1 MTASD
6 DMPHPDAELRPLLPG
21 WAVIV
26 ASLIASAVF
35 ALFVQRGWTETSHG
49 SFYYASVH
57 NNRGIVHSEFGRIDE
72 AEKEFREAL
81 RLDPT
86 YAEASNNMGN
96 TRLKQG
102 KLDEAVEFFR
112 QAITRRPQFA
122 DAHNNLG
129 LALLQKNL
137 LDEAI
142 RHLQAA
148 VEIKAEFA
156 DAHNNLGYALLQKGR
171 LEEALEHFQICVG
184 YNPGIAQAH
193 HNGAIVSFQLGRTE
207 VALGFYQMAIDANP
221 QQLISLNNLAWLLAT
236 LPDETLRNGAKAV
249 MLGERASQLS
259 GGGDPVV
266 QRTLAAAY
274 AEAGRFSEAS
284 STARL
289 AFELA
294 QASGNTDLAAAIR
307 SQMEYYADAKPYRE
321 PAPAPPAAK

>member
-1 MTASD
+1 MVA
-6 DMPHPDAELRPLLPG
+6 
-21 WAVIV
+21 

-35 ALFVQRGWTETSHG
+35 ALFVQQGWTETSHG

-57 NNRGIVHSEFGRIDE
+57 NNLGIVHSEFGRIDE
-72 AEKEFREAL
+72 AEKEFRESL

-96 TRLKQG
+96 TLLKQG
-102 KLDEAVEFFR
+102 RLDEAVQFFR
-112 QAITRRPQFA
+112 QAITLRPQFA

-142 RHLQAA
+142 GHLQAA
-148 VEIKAEFA
+148 VGINDKFA

-171 LEEALEHFQICVG
+171 LEEALEHFKTCAAL
-184 YNPGIAQAH
+184 NPGIAQAH
-193 HNGAIVSFQLGRTE
+193 HNCGIVSYQLGRTKDALDYYQAAIE
-207 VALGFYQMAIDANP
+207 VNP

-236 LPDETLRNGAKAV
+236 LPDDSLRNGAKAV
-249 MLGERASQLS
+249 LLGERASQLS
-259 GGGDPVV
+259 GGADPVV

-274 AEAGRFSEAS
+274 AEAGRFNEAS
-284 STARL
+284 STARR

-294 QASGNTDLAAAIR
+294 QAAGNNDLTAAIR